1 MSTASVSVTRHPKRV
16 VRTVLATILA
26 AYGIFAAQAENP
38 ADRADRVDKE
48 WPLIVT
54 ADHADECGQAL
65 ALGQQA
71 QQDGGLAATFSL
83 LNWNVEKAKDSSLVS
98 EFAELARLSD
108 LIFLQEAVP
117 LKKTQTVIEQSLFE
131 AFVRGYVQNEVETG
145 VLSLARTLHLVHRSE
160 EHTSELQ
167 SQD

>member
-1 MSTASVSVTRHPKRV
+1 M
-16 VRTVLATILA
+16 
-26 AYGIFAAQAENP
+26 
-38 ADRADRVDKE
+38 
-48 WPLIVT
+48 IVT

-83 LNWNVEKAKDSSLVS
+83 LNWNVEKAKDPSLVS

-131 AFVRGYVQNEVETG
+131 AFV
-145 VLSLARTLHLVHRSE
+145 LSLIHISE
-160 EHTSELQ
+160 PHETS
-167 SQD
+167 